1 MNIQLSHSQERS
13 NVTGNIGAEDNMEIR
28 ELQ

>member
-1 MNIQLSHSQERS
+1 MNIQLSHNQDRS
-13 NVTGNIGAEDNMEIR
+13 DVTGNIGAEDNVEIL